1 MIVLD
6 TNIVSEPDKPMP
18 DVHVLEW
25 LNKQSRSLLYLTA
38 PTVAELAGGGNRVLL
53 RSGSHKYLDRL
64 RQIVDLEFSR
74 RILLFDL
81 PAAHAYGRVRA
92 QREHAGRPIGQIDAM
107 IAAICLVN
115 GAILAT
121 RNTRDFGG
129 LDLKLVNPFEA
140 GA

>member
-6 TNIVSEPDKPMP
+6 TNIISEPDKPMP
-18 DVHVLEW
+18 DAHVLEW
-25 LNKQSRSLLYLTA
+25 LNKQRRSFLYLTA

-53 RSGSHKYLDRL
+53 RSGSQKYLDRL
-64 RQIVDLEFSR
+64 RQIIDLEFPR

-81 PAAHAYGRVRA
+81 PAAQAYGRVRA
-92 QREHAGRPIGQIDAM
+92 QREHVGRPIGQTDAM

-115 GAILAT
+115 GATLAT
-121 RNTRDFGG
+121 RNTRDFDG

-140 GA
+140 HV